1 MITINIAA
9 HGFIALIVA
18 VHYAIKQG
26 DKASVRSLLDSFTPE
41 QQLQFL
47 FTKDK
52 KDMDGNTAVQCAPTD
67 ERKEIDKMLRQYMSE
82 ADFEVNYGELTLLS
96 MLAGFEIRQWISFK
110 VCFCAFSN
118 CFKIHLI
125 HDNFSHT
132 VIITALIKQMCP
144 YIFTRTLAPSPTMCI
159 ISKLGQLDIG

>member
-9 HGFIALIVA
+9 HGFIDLIVA

-47 FTKDK
+47 STKDK
-52 KDMDGNTAVQCAPTD
+52 KDMDGKTAVQCAPTD
-67 ERKEIDKMLRQYMSE
+67 ERNEMDKMLRRYRRE

-96 MLAGFEIRQWISFK
+96 MLAGFEIRQWIS
-110 VCFCAFSN
+110 
-118 CFKIHLI
+118 
-125 HDNFSHT
+125 
-132 VIITALIKQMCP
+132 
-144 YIFTRTLAPSPTMCI
+144 
-159 ISKLGQLDIG
+159 LD